1 MSKTT
6 DKIQDG
12 LKEAAADKT
21 RPNWLRILAWL
32 GWIAAAGVTAIY
44 NL

>member
-6 DKIQDG
+6 DK
-12 LKEAAADKT
+12 LKDTAADTT

-32 GWIAAAGVTAIY
+32 GWIAAAGITAIY
-44 NL
+44 NIPL